1 MAVIL
6 CTPLSAQNTKGNY
19 SGDTSAVEPIESVR
33 LQGPREATEAEK
45 AYARRLAEDRAQ
57 QAQIDSNLPLIAEN
71 GQTVTPG
78 DFYYPGWG
86 YGFGAW
92 RLHEGLNVNLS
103 ASAFAGFGHGNRHG
117 AGFSQDVS
125 LMYVTNL
132 SKKATLAV
140 GGYVNHLTYRSGNY
154 FVGGVN
160 AVLGY
165 QFNEHWSAYAFV
177 QKAFTSDN
185 FGQVFGYGSPYWYG
199 YGAWGYA
206 PIGYGF
212 APMAYGYAPMG
223 WGYGAVASRFMDR
236 IGGGVTYQ
244 WGAHNQNSISVNVE
258 FDHVP
263 TQRNGYY
270 NTSRYDYPVR

>member
-1 MAVIL
+1 MAVVL
-6 CTPLSAQNTKGNY
+6 CTPLSAQNTKGNH

-103 ASAFAGFGHGNRHG
+103 ASAFAGFGHGNSHG

-154 FVGGVN
+154 FVGGIN

-185 FGQVFGYGSPYWYG
+185 FGQAFGYGSPYWYG

-212 APMAYGYAPMG
+212 APMAYRYAPMG

-244 WGAHNQNSISVNVE
+244 WGSHNQNSISVNVE